1 MNFVKL
7 SALALAAFA
16 ATGVQAATYTE
27 GFDAPF
33 ASWETNWFGTQSNAY
48 NYYVSEPS
56 SASPSY
62 QGASDVT
69 GLWLSD
75 GDNYLDGGDYG
86 QININFDAAFG
97 ASLTSFSMD
106 VSTVLPNGAAL
117 IFFDM
122 AGAELASFLVPESP
136 HSVYWTPIGYTNV
149 SVTSTN
155 GIGGFR
161 FTGFA
166 QGNTIVDN
174 LVAVTAPVPE
184 PATWAMMMLG
194 FGAMGFAMRRRQN
207 MSARIRF
214 A

>member
-7 SALALAAFA
+7 SALAIAAFA
-16 ATGVQAATYTE
+16 ATGAQAATYTE

-33 ASWETNWFGTQSNAY
+33 ASWETNWFGTQSNAA
-48 NYYVSEPS
+48 NYYVSEYPGTS
-56 SASPSY
+56 TSY
-62 QGASDVT
+62 QGADIVT

-75 GDNYLDGGDYG
+75 GDSYRDGGDYG
-86 QININFDAAFG
+86 QININFANDFG
-97 ASLTSFSMD
+97 ALLTSFSMD
-106 VSTVLPNGAAL
+106 VATALPGGAAL
-117 IFFDM
+117 VFFDID
-122 AGAELASFLVPESP
+122 GVELNSFLVPLAPSQ
-136 HSVYWTPIGYTNV
+136 VNFTPVGYTNV

-184 PATWAMMMLG
+184 PATWAMMMIG
-194 FGAMGFAMRRRQN
+194 FGAMGATLRRRN
-207 MSARIRF
+207 KVSATVRF

>member
-7 SALALAAFA
+7 SALALAALA
-16 ATGVQAATYTE
+16 ATGAQAATYTE

-33 ASWETNWFGTQSNAY
+33 ADWETNWFGTQSNAQ
-48 NYYVSEPS
+48 NYYVSEYPGTS
-56 SASPSY
+56 TSY
-62 QGASDVT
+62 QGASDVS
-69 GLWLSD
+69 GLWLTD
-75 GDNYLDGGDYG
+75 GDSYRDGGDYG
-86 QININFDAAFG
+86 LININFDAAFG

-106 VSTVLPNGAAL
+106 VTTALPSGAAL
-117 IFFDM
+117 SFFDM

-136 HSVYWTPIGYTNV
+136 HSLNWTPIGYTNV

-161 FTGFA
+161 FTNAA
-166 QGNTIVDN
+166 QGSTIVDN

-194 FGAMGFAMRRRQN
+194 FGAMGATLRRRGKL
-207 MSARIRF
+207 SATVRF

>member
-7 SALALAAFA
+7 SALALVAFA
-16 ATGVQAATYTE
+16 ATGAQAATYTE

-33 ASWETNWFGTQSNAY
+33 ADWETNWFGTQSNAQ
-48 NYYVSEPS
+48 NYYVSEYPGTS
-56 SASPSY
+56 TSY
-62 QGASDVT
+62 QGASDVS
-69 GLWLSD
+69 GLWLTD
-75 GDNYLDGGDYG
+75 GDSYRDGGDYG
-86 QININFDAAFG
+86 LININFDAAFG

-106 VSTVLPNGAAL
+106 VATTLPNGAAL
-117 IFFDM
+117 VFFDM
-122 AGAELASFLVPESP
+122 AGAQIGSFLMPGSAL
-136 HSVYWTPIGYTNV
+136 SVYSTPTVFNNV

-184 PATWAMMMLG
+184 PATWAMMMIG
-194 FGAMGFAMRRRQN
+194 FGAMGATLRRRN
-207 MSARIRF
+207 KLSATVRF